1 MACPSERKQMIVDA
15 LRTLDLDEKAKFCA
29 WCLYFF
35 ETESGLISFFD
46 MELGASA
53 KDKVIA
59 LARKLWL
66 NDYDIDVLQ
75 GDLRFLE
82 SLDWDVD
89 AVSEA
94 DIDASEGVT
103 DYLAA
108 ATFAVKGI
116 LADSEDDFYSCSE
129 NVINR
134 LDYIMSFSES
144 DLEENLVDAE
154 YERQKVFL
162 QLVKSDSLEISWS
175 R

>member
-1 MACPSERKQMIVDA
+1 MAFPSERKQVIVDA
-15 LRTLDLDEKAKFCA
+15 LRTLDLGEKAKFSA
-29 WCLYFF
+29 WCLYYF
-35 ETESGLISFFD
+35 ETESELTSFFD

-53 KDKVIA
+53 KDRVIA

-66 NDYDIDVLQ
+66 NDYDIDLLQ

-82 SLDWDVD
+82 ALDWDVD
-89 AVSEA
+89 AVNES

-108 ATFAVKGI
+108 ATFAVKGV
-116 LADSEDDFYSCSE
+116 LAGSEDYFYACSE

-134 LDYIMSFSES
+134 LDYIMSFS
-144 DLEENLVDAE
+144 DLGENLVDAE
-154 YERQKVFL
+154 YERQKAFL
-162 QLVKSDSLEISWS
+162 KLIKSDSLEISWS